1 MIKIEYPDE
10 MKKSKSII
18 HKAPSF
24 EDDTNDLVMVS
35 EIILKRLRLPEG
47 YSYRGTF
54 KDNMAKDL
62 IILN

>member
-1 MIKIEYPDE
+1 